1 MNNLHIRLPSGFFQ
15 EVPMSLLQGIDRRVD
30 SEKWRGDERTK
41 YADIQ
46 GRYPKNTL
54 NYLARGP
61 WEGEGYQAYIDR
73 EGYR

>member
-1 MNNLHIRLPSGFFQ
+1 
-15 EVPMSLLQGIDRRVD
+15 MSSLQGIDTRVD
-30 SEKWRGDERTK
+30 SEKWCGDERTK
-41 YADIQ
+41 NADIQ
-46 GRYPKNTL
+46 SRSPKNTL